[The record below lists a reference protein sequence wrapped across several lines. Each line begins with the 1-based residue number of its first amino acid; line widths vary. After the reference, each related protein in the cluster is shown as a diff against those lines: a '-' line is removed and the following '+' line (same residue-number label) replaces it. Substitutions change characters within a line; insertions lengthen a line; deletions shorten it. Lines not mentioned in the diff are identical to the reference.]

1 MFKTKVDVTLSIE
14 CRCHLLNQRF
24 DVTLSNK
31 RLRTSAVSQTQ
42 SSPCSGQSLE
52 TSTSMRSNRQEMT
65 NNHNLDIRVTI
76 LPGKFFHLF
85 LYLCPHPRIYISGK
99 SRSRSHLFP
108 LLRLLCLLR
117 PPQHVPCHHQRHLQ
131 RGQRRHQHHHL

>member
-14 CRCHLLNQRF
+14 CRCHLLNQR
-24 DVTLSNK
+24 
-31 RLRTSAVSQTQ
+31 LRTSAVSQTQ
-42 SSPCSGQSLE
+42 SSPCSEQFLA
-52 TSTSMRSNRQEMT
+52 TSTLMRSNRQEMT
-65 NNHNLDIRVTI
+65 NNHNVGTRVTI

-85 LYLCPHPRIYISGK
+85 LLCPHPQIYISGK
-99 SRSRSHLFP
+99 SRSRSHLLP